1 MFDFD
6 CEGIASMKNKII
18 FNGQS
23 IVLTWMISYIV
34 ILLLPVVIGLL
45 VYVESNKTLKD
56 EIQQA
61 NDSLLKQVREVM
73 DNQFKAME
81 QLNFE
86 ITWNVNMQ
94 ELLYSNKYEAFP
106 KEYRYDISQIARNLS
121 MYKTS
126 YPLIDSFYV
135 YLYKDQS
142 VILPTTVRPS
152 AFAYQTLHMSD
163 EFSFASW
170 QEIMTRP
177 NFKGFIPMTRIGDD
191 NMLRKTVAY
200 ISTYPMEHN
209 QPLATNVIMVDQS
222 RILGAIQNMEIFN
235 KGHVFILNNE
245 NQILASNSAHA
256 LPSDFPY
263 DKLTNTPNFYFS
275 GSDHEKYEVF
285 NIQSPISKLKYV
297 SIMPSTIYW
306 QKAAHIRNLTYM
318 SMVISLL
325 GGGILTFF
333 FLRRNYNP
341 VRRLVHAFSKKMTF
355 ASGQRYN
362 EFHFIQE
369 AVDSTLLEMADFK
382 SKMEQQRHM
391 VRSHFLE
398 KLLKGKLD
406 RHMPIAEALT
416 TFDMKLDRRDFAVML
431 FVVDQSAPFFER
443 ITHTSDEDKWK
454 LLHFII
460 MNVVEELTSKR
471 HRGYATE
478 IDDSLACLVNLTSE
492 EGANGKEELLR
503 IAKETQLFLS
513 TTYNIHLTI
522 SISSIHEKI
531 SNVPQAFLEA
541 LDSMA
546 YKLVMGGHE
555 ILSYDDLQANRAC
568 EPASGYYYPPQ
579 IEQQFL
585 YAVKS
590 GELEEA
596 KGILAEIMNKNF
608 EIRGISVSLTKCLM
622 LGLVTTMMKSISE
635 TGDIQESFFIRN
647 PKLVDRLLSS
657 ITVPEM
663 NLYLNEMLEQIC
675 TYTAAKRQVAISHT
689 RQKALQELVE
699 EISVYIENNYS
710 DANLNVTM
718 IGNHFDRK
726 ATYLSKLFK
735 DYVGEGLLDRINKV
749 RIDKSKQLLKSQEQS
764 VGDAANGVGFN
775 DINAFIRVFKKV
787 EGITPGKYK
796 ELIEK

>member
-1 MFDFD
+1 
-6 CEGIASMKNKII
+6 MKNKII

-45 VYVESNKTLKD
+45 LYVESSRTLKE

-121 MYKTS
+121 IYKTS

-135 YLYKDQS
+135 YLFKDQS

-163 EFSFASW
+163 DFSFSAW
-170 QEIMTRP
+170 QDIVNRT
-177 NFKGFIPMTRIGDD
+177 NFKGFIPMARIGDD
-191 NMLRKTVAY
+191 NKLRKTVAY
-200 ISTYPMEHN
+200 ISTYPVEHN

-222 RILGAIQNMEIFN
+222 RILGAIQNMEICN
-235 KGHVFILNNE
+235 RGHVFILNNE
-245 NQILASNSAHA
+245 NQILASNSANA
-256 LPSDFPY
+256 LPGDFPY
-263 DKLTNTPNFYFS
+263 DKLETAPNFYFS
-275 GSDHEKYEVF
+275 GSSGEKYEVF
-285 NIQSPISKLKYV
+285 NIQSPRSKLKYV
-297 SIMPSTIYW
+297 SIMPSTIFW

-318 SMVISLL
+318 SMGISLL

-341 VRRLVHAFSKKMTF
+341 VRRLVHAFSKKQAL

-391 VRSHFLE
+391 VRSHFIE

-406 RHMPIAEALT
+406 RRIPIAEALT
-416 TFDMKLDRRDFAVML
+416 SFDMKLDQKDFAVML
-431 FVVDQSAPFFER
+431 LVVDTSAPFFER

-460 MNVVEELTSKR
+460 MNVVEELLSKR

-478 IDDSLACLVNLTSE
+478 IDDSLACLVNLTPE
-492 EGANGKEELLR
+492 DGVNGKDELLL
-503 IAKETQLFLS
+503 IAEETQSFLAA
-513 TTYNIHLTI
+513 TYDIHLTI
-522 SISSIHEKI
+522 SISSIYEQI
-531 SNVPQAFLEA
+531 SSIPQAFLEA
-541 LDSMA
+541 LDAMA
-546 YKLVMGGHE
+546 YKLVMGGRE
-555 ILSYDDLQANRAC
+555 ILAYDDLQANRVC
-568 EPASGYYYPPQ
+568 EPASGYYYPMQ
-579 IEQQFL
+579 VEQQFM

-596 KGILAEIMNKNF
+596 QRILAEIMNKNF

-622 LGLVTTMMKSISE
+622 LILITTMMKSISE
-635 TGDIQESFFIRN
+635 TGDIQESFFVRN
-647 PKLVDRLLSS
+647 PKLIDRLLSS
-657 ITVPEM
+657 KTVQEM
-663 NLYLNEMLEQIC
+663 NQYLNEMLVQIC
-675 TYTAAKRQVAISHT
+675 AYTAAKRQAAISQT
-689 RQKALQELVE
+689 RQKALQQLVE
-699 EISVYIENNYS
+699 EISAFIEDNYS
-710 DANLNVTM
+710 DANLNVTL
-718 IGNHFDRK
+718 IGSHFDRK

-735 DYVGEGLLDRINKV
+735 DYAGEGLLDRINKV
-749 RIDKSKQLLKSQEQS
+749 RIDKSKQLLRKQEQS
-764 VGDAANGVGFN
+764 VGDAAYGVGFN

>member
-1 MFDFD
+1 
-6 CEGIASMKNKII
+6 MKNKVI

-45 VYVESNKTLKD
+45 LYMESNKTLKE

-106 KEYRYDISQIARNLS
+106 KEYRYDISQIARMLS

-126 YPLIDSFYV
+126 YPLIDSFYI

-163 EFSFASW
+163 DFSFSAW
-170 QEIMTRP
+170 QDIMTRP

-191 NMLRKTVAY
+191 NKLRKTVAY
-200 ISTYPMEHN
+200 ISTYPVEHN

-235 KGHVFILNNE
+235 KGHVLILNNE
-245 NQILASNSAHA
+245 NQILASNSADA
-256 LPSDFPY
+256 LPGDFPY
-263 DKLTNTPNFYFS
+263 DKLANTPNFYFS
-275 GSDHEKYEVF
+275 GNNGEKYEVF
-285 NIQSPISKLKYV
+285 NIQSPRSKLKYV

-318 SMVISLL
+318 SMGISLL
-325 GGGILTFF
+325 GGGILTFV

-341 VRRLVHAFSKKMTF
+341 VRRLVHAFSKKQTF

-391 VRSHFLE
+391 VRAHFIE
-398 KLLKGKLD
+398 KLLKGKHD
-406 RHMPIAEALT
+406 RHIPIAEALT
-416 TFDMKLDRRDFAVML
+416 SFDMKLDKKDFAVML
-431 FVVDQSAPFFER
+431 LVVDKSAPFFER

-454 LLHFII
+454 LLQFII
-460 MNVVEELTSKR
+460 MNVVEELLSKR

-478 IDDSLACLVNLTSE
+478 IDDSLACLVNLTLD
-492 EGANGKEELLR
+492 EGENGKEELLR
-503 IAKETQLFLS
+503 IAQETQAFLS
-513 TTYNIHLTI
+513 ATYDIQLTI
-522 SISSIHEKI
+522 SISSIHQQI

-546 YKLVMGGHE
+546 FKLVMGGRE
-555 ILSYDDLQANRAC
+555 ILAYDDLQANQAC
-568 EPASGYYYPPQ
+568 EPASGYYYPMQ
-579 IEQQFL
+579 VEQQFM

-590 GELEEA
+590 GELEQA
-596 KGILAEIMNKNF
+596 QGILAEIMNRNF

-622 LGLVTTMMKSISE
+622 LCLITTMMKSISE

-647 PKLVDRLLSS
+647 PKLIDRLLSS
-657 ITVPEM
+657 KNVEEM
-663 NLYLNEMLEQIC
+663 NQYLNEMLLQVC
-675 TYTAAKRQVAISHT
+675 TYTAAKRQVAISQT
-689 RQKALQELVE
+689 RQKAHQQLVD
-699 EISVYIENNYS
+699 EISDFIEDNYT

-718 IGNHFDRK
+718 IGSHFDRK

-735 DYVGEGLLDRINKV
+735 DYAGEGLLDRINKV
-749 RIDKSKQLLKSQEQS
+749 RIDKSKQLLRKQEQS